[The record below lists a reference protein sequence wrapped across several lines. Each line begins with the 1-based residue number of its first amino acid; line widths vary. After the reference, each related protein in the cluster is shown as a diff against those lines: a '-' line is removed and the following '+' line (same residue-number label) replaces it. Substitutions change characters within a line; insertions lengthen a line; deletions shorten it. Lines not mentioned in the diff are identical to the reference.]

1 MRRALSLLL
10 LLALLGTG
18 YGLAWVL
25 SRQSEPLRDPGAVPL
40 AGEAA
45 GCDLARGPCE
55 VAGLRLRLTGPARAL
70 TPIPFVVETTE
81 PLQRVVLS
89 LEMQG
94 MDMGPNRHRARQT
107 EKGAWRG
114 EMMFPICVSG
124 RHDWLVHVIGMD
136 RDGRARRWLF
146 HLTAEH

>member
-10 LLALLGTG
+10 LLTLLGAG

-25 SRQSEPLRDPGAVPL
+25 SRQSEPLRAPNQVPL
-40 AGEAA
+40 AGEAVD
-45 GCDLARGPCE
+45 CDLAQGPCE

-70 TPIPFVVETTE
+70 TPIPFVVKSAA

-94 MDMGPNRHRARQT
+94 MDMGPNRHRAQR
-107 EKGAWRG
+107 
-114 EMMFPICVSG
+114 
-124 RHDWLVHVIGMD
+124 
-136 RDGRARRWLF
+136 
-146 HLTAEH
+146 

>member
-10 LLALLGTG
+10 LLTLLGAG

-25 SRQSEPLRDPGAVPL
+25 SRQSEPLRAPNQVPL
-40 AGEAA
+40 AGEAVD
-45 GCDLARGPCE
+45 CDLAQGPCE

-70 TPIPFVVETTE
+70 TPIPFVVKSAA

-94 MDMGPNRHRARQT
+94 MDMGPNRHRAQRMGNG
-107 EKGAWRG
+107 EWHG
-114 EMMFPICVSG
+114 EMMFPICVTG
-124 RHDWLVHVIGMD
+124 RNDWRVHVIGMG
-136 RDGRARRWLF
+136 RDGRARRWMF
-146 HLTAEH
+146 HLAAEH